1 LTIIR
6 ITKKFDVPLTK
17 NAKMGQKINLYV
29 KVMRIDS
36 TCSKLL
42 KTVGNV
48 TGTDSIYSK
57 LLKTVGLMIGVD
69 SICSKLLKT
78 VGHKK

>member
-1 LTIIR
+1 MY
-6 ITKKFDVPLTK
+6 PLT
-17 NAKMGQKINLYV
+17 AKMGQKINVYV

-57 LLKTVGLMIGVD
+57 LLKTVGLMMG
-69 SICSKLLKT
+69 
-78 VGHKK
+78 

>member
-1 LTIIR
+1 
-6 ITKKFDVPLTK
+6 
-17 NAKMGQKINLYV
+17 
-29 KVMRIDS
+29 MRIDS

-57 LLKTVGLMIGVD
+57 LLKTVGLMMG
-69 SICSKLLKT
+69 LKQASQISS
-78 VGHKK
+78 VFWL